1 MHAQA
6 QTLGPPNRAALGVAA
21 GATALATVGAAA
33 LGAYPVGVVAAVTA
47 ALLGVLSYRFL
58 LRWEIQVSIVV
69 LTILLIPI
77 GRYELPGNL
86 PFNLE
91 PYRLLVAL
99 VAAGWIAS
107 LLSDPEM
114 RWKKVGLLGPLAALS
129 IAILLSDGLNT
140 ARIER
145 YGVLPE
151 VVKSVTMMM
160 SYWLVLLL
168 TTSVIKSRAQLD
180 TVVKALVGGGGVVG
194 VFTLVQYHTGF
205 NIFDQLHIIPLL
217 DVQDSHIPGGLEA
230 RGGGATRVYASA
242 QHPIA
247 LSAAMVMLLP
257 LGIYAGRR
265 FGTRIWWL
273 ATAFIGVAAFST
285 VARTGS
291 TMLLTVLVVFLA
303 LKPRQV
309 LSLWKWAL
317 PFLIAVHFFAPGSL
331 GSLKNAFFPEEG
343 LVAQQE
349 SAHSATSSNRLADT
363 GPALREW
370 WERPYAGH
378 GFGTRIADT
387 ANPKN
392 NALILDDQW
401 LGLMI
406 EVGLAGTIAFL
417 WLLIRVVRRAGRASR
432 RDPSDN
438 GWLLAALAAAITAF
452 GIGMITFDA
461 FGFVQVTFLFFI
473 MIGMAVSAVRLS
485 EPQDAEAT

>member
-1 MHAQA
+1 VYAQA
-6 QTLGPPNRAALGVAA
+6 QTLGPPNRRALGVAA

-33 LGAYPVGVVAAVTA
+33 MGAYPVGVVAAATA
-47 ALLGVLSYRFL
+47 ALIGLLSYRFL

-69 LTILLIPI
+69 LTILLIPM
-77 GRYELPGNL
+77 GRYQLPGNL

-107 LLSDPEM
+107 LLSDPKM
-114 RWKKVGLLGPLAALS
+114 RWQRVGLLGPLAALS
-129 IAILLSDGLNT
+129 IAILVSDGLNT
-140 ARIER
+140 GRIEQ

-151 VVKSVTMMM
+151 VVKSVTMMI

-180 TVVKALVGGGGVVG
+180 TVVKALVGGGGVVA
-194 VFTLVQYHTGF
+194 VFTLVQYQTGF

-217 DVQDSHIPGGLEA
+217 DVQETHVPAGLEA
-230 RGGGATRVYASA
+230 RGGATRVYASA

-247 LSAAMVMLLP
+247 LSAALVMLLP
-257 LGIYAGRR
+257 IGIYAGRR

-273 ATAFIGVAAFST
+273 ATALIGVAAFST

-303 LKPRQV
+303 LKPREV
-309 LSLWKWAL
+309 LGLWKWAL
-317 PFLIAVHFFAPGSL
+317 PFLVAVHFFAPGSL

-343 LVAQQE
+343 IVAQQT

-370 WERPYAGH
+370 WERPYVGH
-378 GFGTRIADT
+378 GFGTRIADS

-417 WLLIRVVRRAGRASR
+417 WLLIRVVRRLGRASR
-432 RDPSDN
+432 SDPSDN
-438 GWLLAALAAAITAF
+438 GWLLAALAAAITSF

-485 EPQDAEAT
+485 GPPEAEAT